1 MNWQNLKD
9 LKRSLIYKTNFLPH
23 MHIFRRLAGNIFFK
37 IFLAILALSFV
48 FFGVSGFILGNPNSW
63 VVKVGNTTVGLN
75 TFNKN
80 MQNERERI
88 LAANKSEEAMKYL
101 DSDQFK
107 SDVLGRTVNR
117 IMIEKL
123 HEDFGFEASRRLILE
138 MVAKDSNFKNKE
150 GKFDREAFKKFLAKN
165 GLNEEK
171 YVSEVA
177 NDITATMII
186 QTMSMAAPINY
197 AMLLEEENF
206 KQEKRIADVIT
217 ISDKDVKTS
226 QKVTDEEVQKYFE
239 KNKEKY
245 AVPELRKVS
254 YLHFSKKNFVKDLQ
268 ISEAELLAEYEK
280 NKNTFI
286 KPESR
291 NFYQVLFEK
300 EDDAKEFA
308 KKLDAADKS
317 KLQAEFAK
325 LAKETLKKDLKAITL
340 DNFSKK
346 DLIPELAETT
356 FKMALNEYSQPLSSP
371 LGYHIFLLNEI
382 KPSQAMTF
390 ADVKN
395 NLKQKMLEGREDKI
409 LQSKLTEID
418 DTLLTSNSST
428 NSLADIAK
436 KFNLGVVAPAIT
448 INQKGQNAEGV
459 EVNETKG
466 FADFANNSFALKK
479 GQVSKVFYAQ
489 NSEGFYVLQLEEI
502 NAAHERD
509 LPEVKTLISQELNAV
524 KKQEALLVLAKK
536 IDEEIKANPSQA
548 SSIATKYKLKLEKN
562 REFPRVFYVN
572 FQGRQIPYQN
582 KFLDDLFGMKI
593 GQVTDAFP
601 SGSLEIMIGILRE
614 IKKPV
619 TDSNQLTTV
628 KQKAAEDLRSELLQE
643 FNTYLLKK
651 NPVKVNEKLLGKK
664 EEAAK

>member
-1 MNWQNLKD
+1 
-9 LKRSLIYKTNFLPH
+9 

-37 IFLAILALSFV
+37 IFLAILVLSFV

-75 TFNKN
+75 SFNKN

-123 HEDFGFEASRRLILE
+123 HEDFGVEASRKLILE

-150 GKFDREAFKKFLAKN
+150 GKFDREAFKKFLDKN

-171 YVSEVA
+171 YVNEVA

-186 QTMSMAAPINY
+186 QTMSMAAPMNY
-197 AMLLEEENF
+197 AMLLEEESF

-217 ISDKDVKTS
+217 ISDKDIKTAE
-226 QKVTDEEVQKYFE
+226 KVTDEEVQKYFE
-239 KNKEKY
+239 KNKQKY

-254 YLHFSKKNFVKDLQ
+254 YLHFSKKDFAKDLQ

-280 NKNTFI
+280 NKDAFI

-308 KKLDAADKS
+308 KKLGAADKS

-325 LAKETLKKDLKAITL
+325 LAKEILKKDLKAITL
-340 DNFSKK
+340 NNFIKK
-346 DLIPELAETT
+346 DLIPELAEPT
-356 FKMALNEYSQPLSSP
+356 FKMAVNEYSAPLSSP

-382 KPSQAMTF
+382 KPSQPMAF
-390 ADVKN
+390 ADVKAS
-395 NLKQKMLEGREDKI
+395 LKQKMLEGREDKI
-409 LQSKLTEID
+409 LQSKITEID
-418 DTLLTSNSST
+418 DALLTSNS
-428 NSLADIAK
+428 LIDIAK
-436 KFNLGVVAPAIT
+436 KFNLGVVAPAVT
-448 INQKGQNAEGV
+448 INQQGQNAKGV

-509 LPEVKTLISQELNAV
+509 LPEVKTLISEELNAV

-536 IDEEIKANPSQA
+536 IDEEIKANPSQVA
-548 SSIATKYKLKLEKN
+548 SIVTKYKLKLEKN
-562 REFPRVFYVN
+562 REFPRVFYIN

-601 SGSLEIMIGILRE
+601 SGSSEIMIGILRE
-614 IKKPV
+614 IKKPT
-619 TDSNQLTTV
+619 TDSNQLTAV
-628 KQKAAEDLRSELLQE
+628 KQKAAEDFRSELLQE
-643 FNTYLLKK
+643 FNTYLLKE

>member
-1 MNWQNLKD
+1 
-9 LKRSLIYKTNFLPH
+9 

-75 TFNKN
+75 TFNKS

-88 LAANKSEEAMKYL
+88 LAVSKSEEAMKYL

-107 SDVLGRTVNR
+107 SDVLGRSVNR

-123 HEDFGFEASRRLILE
+123 HDDFGVEASRKLILE

-186 QTMSMAAPINY
+186 QTMSMAAPMNY
-197 AMLLEEENF
+197 AMLLEAENF

-217 ISDKDVKTS
+217 ISEKNVQTS
-226 QKVTDEEVQKYFE
+226 EKVTDEEVQKYFE
-239 KNKEKY
+239 KNKQKY

-254 YLHFSKKNFVKDLQ
+254 YLHFSKKDFAKDLQ
-268 ISEAELLAEYEK
+268 ITEAELLAEYEK
-280 NKNTFI
+280 NKDAFI

-308 KKLDAADKS
+308 KKLGAADKS

-325 LAKETLKKDLKAITL
+325 LAKETQKKDLKAITL
-340 DNFSKK
+340 NNFTKK
-346 DLIPELAETT
+346 DLIPELAEPT
-356 FKMALNEYSQPLSSP
+356 FKMTVNEYSAPLPRP

-382 KPSQAMTF
+382 KPSQPMAF
-390 ADVKN
+390 ADVKAS
-395 NLKQKMLEGREDKI
+395 LKQKMLEGREDKI
-409 LQSKLTEID
+409 LQSKITEID
-418 DTLLTSNSST
+418 DALLTS

-436 KFNLGVVAPAIT
+436 KFNLGVVAPAVT
-448 INQKGQNAEGV
+448 INEAGQNSKGV

-466 FADFANNSFALKK
+466 FADFVTNSFALKK

-502 NAAHERD
+502 NVAHERD
-509 LPEVKTLISQELNAV
+509 LPEVKTLISEELNAV

-536 IDEEIKANPSQA
+536 IDEEIKANPSQVA
-548 SSIATKYKLKLEKN
+548 SIVAKYKLKLEKN
-562 REFPRVFYVN
+562 REFPRVFYIN

-601 SGSLEIMIGILRE
+601 SGSSEIMIGILRE
-614 IKKPV
+614 IKKPT
-619 TDSNQLTTV
+619 TDSNQLTAV
-628 KQKAAEDLRSELLQE
+628 KQKAAEDFRTEILQE
-643 FNTYLLKK
+643 FNTYLLKE